1 MLVLTRKVGDTII
14 LDGDIG
20 ITVMDIQGNHVRIG
34 IDEPEEVKV
43 YREEIY
49 QRLPD
54 CAAPP
59 YR

>member
-34 IDEPEEVKV
+34 INAPKEIIV

-49 QRLPD
+49 ERLPD
-54 CAAPP
+54 
-59 YR
+59 